1 MIESVQFKNFKALR
15 NTTLPLDR
23 FTLLIGPNAS
33 GKSTALQAIKAAPD
47 PASRPYD
54 EVVSAGLGR
63 EAVVETVTN
72 FRQPYDQISLRSV
85 WRYGDRP
92 FSQYT
97 SASPDRSAIA
107 VPGELIEILRRI
119 RLYSLDAQLIA
130 APSQL
135 RKGVELSHNGAGLV
149 VVLDQLRDD
158 HPERFEAIN
167 EAMNQWMPEFDR
179 ILFETPGEGQ
189 RAFLLRTSRGKHSI
203 PAASLSQG
211 ALLALAMLTLSY
223 LPDPPSIVCLEEPDR
238 GVHPRL
244 LRDVRD
250 ALYRLSYP
258 ENYDEDRAPVQVIAT
273 THSPYLLDL
282 YRDYPEHIVIADKT
296 EQGVRFERL
305 ADQPHI
311 DEILRDS
318 HLGDVWYTGV
328 LGGVPAHV

>member
-23 FTLLIGPNAS
+23 FTLLVGPNAS

-72 FRQPYDQISLRSV
+72 FRRPYDQISLRSV

-97 SASPDRSAIA
+97 STSPDRSAIA
-107 VPGELIEILRRI
+107 VPGELTEILRRI

-135 RKGVELSHNGAGLV
+135 RKGVELEHNGAGLV

-167 EAMNQWMPEFDR
+167 EAMNQWTPEFDR

-189 RAFLLRTSRGKHSI
+189 RAFLLRTSRGKHPI

-211 ALLALAMLTLSY
+211 TLLALAMLTLSY

-238 GVHPRL
+238 GIHPRL

-296 EQGVRFERL
+296 EQGARFERL

>member
-23 FTLLIGPNAS
+23 FTLLVGPNAS
-33 GKSTALQAIKAAPD
+33 GKSTALQGIKAAVEPKTLGFKQ
-47 PASRPYD
+47 
-54 EVVSAGLGR
+54 VISAGLGQ
-63 EAVVETVTN
+63 EAIAEVVVA
-72 FRQPYDQISLRSV
+72 FRAPYDWVKLRAE
-85 WRYGDRP
+85 WRC
-92 FSQYT
+92 
-97 SASPDRSAIA
+97 DRSPSKEYISDS
-107 VPGELIEILRRI
+107 PGRNPDNKLVENLRRI
-119 RLYSLDAQLIA
+119 GIYSLDAQLIA

-167 EAMNQWMPEFDR
+167 EAINQWMPEFDR

-203 PAASLSQG
+203 PATSLSQG
-211 ALLALAMLTLSY
+211 TLLALAMLTLSY
-223 LPDPPSIVCLEEPDR
+223 LPDPPFIICLEEPDR
-238 GVHPRL
+238 GIHPRL
-244 LRDVRD
+244 LRDVQD

-258 ENYDEDRAPVQVIAT
+258 ENYDEDREPVQVIAT

-282 YRDYPEHIVIADKT
+282 YRDYPEHVVIADKT

-305 ADQPHI
+305 TDQPHI